1 MRLGLTLAALLGVSG
16 TAHSALIDRGPDM
29 FFDDVAGL
37 TYLRAPA
44 VGGMFDDGAFS
55 DDGRLSFRS
64 AGAWAEALEVRT
76 ETGALITDWRLLL
89 RGEPAYAGTS
99 PFAWYG
105 DIYTPTAADIAANA
119 ILTFEGWIVREP
131 EHIWPPAFAWTTA
144 GFGLDTL
151 TLFDGRQFK
160 NYGMAFAV
168 RTGDVALVPEPASA
182 VLLLAGLALA
192 TALARAR
199 RPA

>member
-1 MRLGLTLAALLGVSG
+1 MRFGLVLTALIGVSG
-16 TAHSALIDRGPDM
+16 TAHSTLIERGPDM

-44 VGGMFDDGAFS
+44 VGGPFDDGTLS
-55 DDGRLSFRS
+55 DDGRLSFGS
-64 AGAWAEALEVRT
+64 ARAWADALEVHT
-76 ETGALITDWRLLL
+76 ATGALITDWRLPV
-89 RGEPAYAGTS
+89 RGEPVYTGAS

-105 DIYTPTAADIAANA
+105 DIYTPTAGDRAATS

-131 EHIWPPAFAWTTA
+131 EHVWPPAFAWTTA

-182 VLLLAGLALA
+182 ALLLAGLALV
-192 TALARAR
+192 TALTRAR
-199 RPA
+199 RRA